1 MISLKKILCPIDHS
15 NCSKEALKYAVS
27 FARKDKAKL
36 LLLHVIDIRTF
47 NEGSGAMY
55 GVLDSMPTQIPNE
68 ETLEQ
73 LRVKLLDCIPEEI
86 RDDMDVEAIVAQGV
100 PFAEIISTAKE
111 KEIDMIVIGSHGRT
125 GISHMMLGSVSEKV
139 VRKAPCPVLTVRQS
153 DHEFV
158 MP

>member
-1 MISLKKILCPIDHS
+1 MISLNKILCPIDHS
-15 NCSKEALKYAVS
+15 DCSKDALRYAVS
-27 FARKDKAKL
+27 FAMKDEAKL
-36 LLLHVIDIRTF
+36 LLLHVIDIRSF
-47 NEGSGAMY
+47 NEGLDAM
-55 GVLDSMPTQIPNE
+55 STQIPNE
-68 ETLEQ
+68 ETIEQ
-73 LRVKLLDCIPEEI
+73 LRVKLLNCIPEEI
-86 RDDMDVEAIVAQGV
+86 RNEMDVEAIVSQGI

-125 GISHMMLGSVSEKV
+125 GLSHIMLGSVSEKV

>member
-15 NCSKEALKYAVS
+15 DCSKEALKYAVS
-27 FARKDKAKL
+27 FAMKDEAKL
-36 LLLHVIDIRTF
+36 LLLHIIDIRSF
-47 NEGSGAMY
+47 NEGLDAM
-55 GVLDSMPTQIPNE
+55 STQIPNE

-86 RDDMDVEAIVAQGV
+86 RDDMDVEALVIQGI
-100 PFAEIISTAKE
+100 PFAEIIGTAKE

-139 VRKAPCPVLTVRQS
+139 VRKAPCPVLTVRKS
-153 DHEFV
+153 DQKFS

>member
-1 MISLKKILCPIDHS
+1 MITLKRILCPIDHS
-15 NCSKEALKYAVS
+15 DCSKEALKYAVS
-27 FARKDKAKL
+27 FAMKEEAKL
-36 LLLHVIDIRTF
+36 LLLHIIDIRSF
-47 NEGSGAMY
+47 NEE
-55 GVLDSMPTQIPNE
+55 LDAISKQIPDE
-68 ETLEQ
+68 ETFER

-86 RDDMDVEAIVAQGV
+86 RDDMDVEAIVIQGI

-139 VRKAPCPVLTVRQS
+139 VRKAPCPVLTVRQPG
-153 DHEFV
+153 HEFV

>member
-1 MISLKKILCPIDHS
+1 MISLKNVLCPIDHS
-15 NCSKEALKYAVS
+15 DCSKEALKYAVTL
-27 FARKDKAKL
+27 AMRDKAKL
-36 LLLHVIDIRTF
+36 LLLHIIDIRSF
-47 NEGSGAMY
+47 SEGLEAMSKP
-55 GVLDSMPTQIPNE
+55 LPDE

-73 LRVKLLDCIPEEI
+73 LRAKLLDCIPEEI
-86 RDDMDVEAIVAQGV
+86 RDDMDVEAIVAQGI

-111 KEIDMIVIGSHGRT
+111 KKIDMIVIGSHGRT
-125 GISHMMLGSVSEKV
+125 GLSHIMLGSVSEKV

>member
-15 NCSKEALKYAVS
+15 DCSKEALKYAVS
-27 FARKDKAKL
+27 FAMKDEAKL
-36 LLLHVIDIRTF
+36 YLLHIIDIRSF
-47 NEGSGAMY
+47 NESLDAM
-55 GVLDSMPTQIPNE
+55 SIQIPDE

-73 LRVKLLDCIPEEI
+73 LRIKLLDCIPEEI
-86 RDDMDVEAIVAQGV
+86 REDMNVEAIVVQGV
-100 PFAEIISTAKE
+100 PFAEIISTARE

-139 VRKAPCPVLTVRQS
+139 VRKAPCPVLTVRQPG
-153 DHEFV
+153 HEFV

>member
-15 NCSKEALKYAVS
+15 DCSKEALRYAVS
-27 FARKDKAKL
+27 FAMKDKAKVVL
-36 LLLHVIDIRTF
+36 LYIIDIRSF
-47 NEGSGAMY
+47 NEELGAI
-55 GVLDSMPTQIPNE
+55 STQIPNE
-68 ETLEQ
+68 EMIEQ
-73 LRVKLLDCIPEEI
+73 LRVKLLDCIPEDI
-86 RDDMDVEAIVAQGV
+86 RDDMNIEAIVAQGV